1 MSRVARI
8 KFNIDVIK
16 YITLFES
23 LTGAKVKDCI
33 VNEKIVFIIHENE
46 MGKAIG
52 KQGANIKRV
61 ENAFKKKI
69 KLAEFN
75 TDLSQFIQN
84 LIQPLKAKEINE
96 EEGIVTIYGH
106 DTKTKGLL
114 IGRDRHNIN
123 SVTNIVKRYF
133 GIKDIKVA

>member
-1 MSRVARI
+1 MAKI

-23 LTGAKVKDCI
+23 LTGSKVKDCI
-33 VNEKIVFIIHENE
+33 VNEIIVFIIHENE

-61 ENAFKKKI
+61 ENAIKKKI
-69 KLAEFN
+69 KLAEFYN
-75 TDLSQFIQN
+75 DISQFIQN
-84 LIQPLKAKEINE
+84 LIFPLKAKEIKE
-96 EEGIVTIYGH
+96 EDGIVTIYGH

-114 IGRDRHNIN
+114 IGRDRRNIN
-123 SVTNIVKRYF
+123 SVTDIVKRYF
-133 GIKDIKVA
+133 GVKEIKVA